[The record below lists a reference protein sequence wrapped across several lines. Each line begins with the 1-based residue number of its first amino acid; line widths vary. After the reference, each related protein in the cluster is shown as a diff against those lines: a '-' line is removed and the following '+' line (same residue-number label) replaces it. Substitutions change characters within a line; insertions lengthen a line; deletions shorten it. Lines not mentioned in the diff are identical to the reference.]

1 MKRKRGTRENWFEM
15 WPGKFEFPCG
25 SSYPGLL
32 YSRPPQS

>member
-25 SSYPGLL
+25 SSYQGLL